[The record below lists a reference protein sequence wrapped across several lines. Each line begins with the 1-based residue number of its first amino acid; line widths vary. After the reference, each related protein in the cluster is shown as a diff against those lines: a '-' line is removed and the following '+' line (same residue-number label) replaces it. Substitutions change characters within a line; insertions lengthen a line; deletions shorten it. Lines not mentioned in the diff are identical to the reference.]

1 MKYVYSATSNA
12 FYPVALKS
20 SYEATGDWPVD
31 GVEVDEAVFAT
42 YTGTAPSGKMMG
54 ADEKGYP
61 AWVSTPPLTH
71 EQQIA
76 IAENEKASRIAEA
89 NSFMNSKPRRRA
101 PWKRLRV
108 RVCLGGLPEKY
119 DCARQ
124 KPVHARALSRY
135 LLHHPKPQPGSMAGI
150 QEADFPQQHNQHDLY
165 R

>member
-76 IAENEKASRIAEA
+76 IAENEKVSRIVEA
-89 NSFMNSKPRRRA
+89 NSFMNSKQWPGKAAIGRLKGDELAQYNLWLDYLDELEAVNTSAA
-101 PWKRLRV
+101 PDIEWP
-108 RVCLGGLPEKY
+108 G
-119 DCARQ
+119 
-124 KPVHARALSRY
+124 KPA
-135 LLHHPKPQPGSMAGI
+135 
-150 QEADFPQQHNQHDLY
+150 
-165 R
+165 